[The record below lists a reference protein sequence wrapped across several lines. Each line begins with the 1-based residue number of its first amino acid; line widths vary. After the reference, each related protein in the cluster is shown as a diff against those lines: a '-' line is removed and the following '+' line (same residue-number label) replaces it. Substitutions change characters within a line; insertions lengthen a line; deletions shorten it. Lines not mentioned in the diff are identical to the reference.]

1 MSSKNKGVGFAL
13 QGLKTEQF
21 AILPENF
28 SDTEKQ
34 SITTGLSFSI
44 NIEKRIIAVI
54 SYLEFHNE
62 DKVFVK
68 LVLSANFNIEE
79 KSWES
84 FSSTEN
90 NKIIVPKGLL
100 GHLSAITVS
109 TARGVLFA
117 KLEGTQ
123 FSKFLMPLV
132 NVAGMIKEDAV
143 FESD

>member
-21 AILPENF
+21 AIFPENI
-28 SDTEKQ
+28 SDTENQ
-34 SITTGLSFSI
+34 IVSTGLSFSI

-54 SYLEFHNE
+54 SYLEFYNE

-123 FSKFLMPLV
+123 FSKYLMPLV

>member
-1 MSSKNKGVGFAL
+1 IVS
-13 QGLKTEQF
+13 
-21 AILPENF
+21 
-28 SDTEKQ
+28 
-34 SITTGLSFSI
+34 TGLSFSI

-54 SYLEFHNE
+54 SYLEFYNE

-84 FSSTEN
+84 FTSTEN

-123 FSKFLMPLV
+123 FSKYLMPLV
-132 NVAGMIKEDAV
+132 NVAGMIKDDGE
-143 FESD
+143 FKKTEK